1 MQWTC
6 ESNLTGFVHSYAA
19 AAPYNTAENAK
30 RSKPP
35 PGARSGFVLW
45 AVTDSCW
52 WLCHCWAIHNFSFV
66 ATSKLNKSWGCTP
79 FPQWV
84 LWWCFPQVPFL
95 FNYKP
100 CISETFVC
108 SSWNWPRHSKFTWWT
123 ARKADVLLKLHFAHI
138 FLQNMAKMRCF
149 FFFFWQVWNCLIS
162 KRRCRIIIRTLQYSM
177 LCLFSFGAVNLDS
190 FRKRGEKKNNHVLL
204 RTLGPRAITC
214 TAAALAGRMRQ
225 VLHLKMSIRELFQAH
240 PLHEDFLSP
249 PRVSQI
255 LYKLCV
261 MLLWA
266 SFQITLYTC

>member
-149 FFFFWQVWNCLIS
+149 FFFFG
-162 KRRCRIIIRTLQYSM
+162 RCET
-177 LCLFSFGAVNLDS
+177 
-190 FRKRGEKKNNHVLL
+190 
-204 RTLGPRAITC
+204 
-214 TAAALAGRMRQ
+214 
-225 VLHLKMSIRELFQAH
+225 
-240 PLHEDFLSP
+240 
-249 PRVSQI
+249 
-255 LYKLCV
+255 
-261 MLLWA
+261 A
-266 SFQITLYTC
+266 SFQRGDAELLSELFNIPCSVSFLLGLWIWIASEREVKKKIIMFYWELWALEPSRALQQRWLAGCYKCCIWRRRSESFFKPTPSMRISYPHPGFLKSSISFALCFCELVSK